1 MNNSY
6 IPRTTIKPTKAVSK
20 MPLPELIGLE
30 AAFEVGAD
38 VGVLVLPME
47 DVPLPA
53 VAVVPSNLLVVLAEE
68 PDVPEGEAVDVYVV
82 AVNEH
87 D

>member
-1 MNNSY
+1 M
-6 IPRTTIKPTKAVSK
+6 
-20 MPLPELIGLE
+20 LLLELIGLE
-30 AAFEVGAD
+30 AAFEVGVD
-38 VGVLVLPME
+38 VEVPVLPVE
-47 DVPLPA
+47 NVPLPA
-53 VAVVPSNLLVVLAEE
+53 VVVMSSNPLVVLAEE